1 MIVLPPV
8 TYKPKK
14 LIPFNWTTFVGGLNK
29 LLRENEIA
37 DNELAQADDLY
48 LIGRGVPTKRW
59 GTSLY
64 YQAGAAT
71 GAVRGLR
78 GFYKSDGTN
87 ELLGFTDAG
96 YLTKKSGASYSTLTG
111 VSWASGNNMYMAQL
125 NNTMYLVDGVRPLA
139 KYSSPTL
146 VGFSTIAIPVIVS
159 ATNLSGASG
168 TTSKGYRVSAI
179 SQVGE
184 TLASTEFILNN
195 QPAALGGVA
204 GGTIRLTWTGVST
217 ASILQGFNVYGRDP
231 GNEKFIA
238 GVGPQ
243 ATTYDDT
250 GLVNTADFV
259 YPPIVDSTRG
269 PTAKYIVRLQDRLV
283 MAGIAG
289 SPSMVVISGHVPLQ
303 ERYDIANGGNSILI
317 EPDAG
322 DNVTGLAAFRD
333 RVVVFKQRSI
343 WQIFL
348 TEITAGNFTILVPVV
363 QLVTASYGCV
373 APRSITSVENDIY
386 FMARD
391 GLYSLGYQ
399 LGYLSDLLRANPLYL
414 KIRPFFDNLTTTQ
427 KQNAC
432 AAYYLKK
439 YIIAFPGLGQGMTYD
454 VERSAWM
461 GPWTRD
467 ANVYEVYTDSN
478 SDQHLLYGDV
488 NDTNVQEYNKTFPD
502 DNGVAIQTILRTRQ
516 EDFGDWSLF
525 KNIKNIFVQFRNI
538 TGSVAVSI
546 RLEQRS
552 GSTVTAKSFTVTP
565 VTGNSGWGADIW
577 GTAIWGTSLVGG
589 GGINTQQTIKWRE
602 LNMIARIMQIT
613 VTTTT
618 SADNYELLG
627 IRGDANII
635 GGGVRPSQWKQVLL
649 LVLLAKAIVPLVLS
663 MITGVTMN
671 T

>member
-1 MIVLPPV
+1 MLVAPPV
-8 TYKPKK
+8 QYKSKK
-14 LIPFNWTTFVGGLNK
+14 LEKFNWPTFVGGLNK
-29 LLRENEIA
+29 LLRENEIS
-37 DNELAQADDLY
+37 DQELAQADDLY

-64 YQAGAAT
+64 YLAGLAT
-71 GAVRGLR
+71 GAVRGLK

-87 ELLGFTDAG
+87 ELLAVTDAG

-111 VSWASGNNMYMAQL
+111 VSWASGNNSYMAQL
-125 NNTMYLVDGVRPLA
+125 NNTMYIVDGVRPLS

-146 VGFSTIAIPVIVS
+146 VGFATIAIPVIQS
-159 ATNLSGASG
+159 ATNLSGSTG
-168 TTSKGYRVSAI
+168 TTTKGYRVSAV
-179 SQVGE
+179 SNVGE
-184 TLASTEFILNN
+184 TLASTEFTLAN

-217 ASILQGFNVYGRDP
+217 ASILQGFNIYGRDP
-231 GNEKFIA
+231 GIEKFIA
-238 GVGPQ
+238 GVNAQ
-243 ATTYDDT
+243 STFYDDN
-250 GLVNTADFV
+250 GLVNPADFV
-259 YPPIVDSTRG
+259 YPPTVDSTGG
-269 PTAKYIVRLQDRLV
+269 PTAKYIDRLQDRLI

-289 SPSMVVISGHVPLQ
+289 SPSMVIISGHVPLH
-303 ERYDIANGGNSILI
+303 ERFDIANGGNSVLI

-322 DNVTGLAAFRD
+322 DNVTGIKAFRD

-363 QLVTASYGCV
+363 QLVTASYGCI

-386 FMARD
+386 FLARD

-414 KIRPFFDNLTTTQ
+414 KVRPFFDNLTTTQ
-427 KQNAC
+427 KQTAC
-432 AAYYLKK
+432 ATYFMKK
-439 YIIAFPGLGQGMTYD
+439 FIIAFPGLGEAMTYD

-467 ANVYEVYTDSN
+467 ANVFEVYNDTN

-488 NDTNVQEYNKTFPD
+488 NDTNVQEYSKNFQD
-502 DNGVAIQTILRTRQ
+502 DNGTAIQTILRTRQ

-525 KNIKNIFVQFRNI
+525 KNIKNIFIQFRNI
-538 TGSVAVSI
+538 SGSVSVTI

-552 GSTVTAKSFTVTP
+552 GSVVAAKSFTITP
-565 VTGNSGWGADIW
+565 SSGNSGWGADVW
-577 GTAIWGTSLVGG
+577 ATAIWGTSLVGG

-602 LNMIARIMQIT
+602 LNMIARFIQLTI
-613 VTTTT
+613 TT
-618 SADNYELLG
+618 SNSTDNYELLG
-627 IRGDANII
+627 IRGDANFI
-635 GGGVRPSQWKQVLL
+635 GGGVRPSSWKQ
-649 LVLLAKAIVPLVLS
+649 
-663 MITGVTMN
+663 
-671 T
+671 